1 MFLGFKLLA
10 AHKTKHRSRNVP
22 NINEV
27 NVVLSNQAAEEE
39 EEEEVFLLS
48 FDK

>member
-10 AHKTKHRSRNVP
+10 AHKTKRRSRNVP

-39 EEEEVFLLS
+39 EEVFLLS

>member
-22 NINEV
+22 NINKI

-48 FDK
+48 FDE

>member
-10 AHKTKHRSRNVP
+10 AHKTKRRSRNVP
-22 NINEV
+22 NINKI

-39 EEEEVFLLS
+39 EEVFLLS